1 MEAWKEA
8 LRDDLRGRVTDKD
21 GGGRGYRDGCYV
33 QDDDWQ
39 VHEHDGRG
47 WALASTSNDGDLSG
61 SSETVQVTTGALD
74 LLKKNNYDLK
84 KIQIHNNN
92 FITP

>member
-33 QDDDWQ
+33 QDDD
-39 VHEHDGRG
+39 
-47 WALASTSNDGDLSG
+47 
-61 SSETVQVTTGALD
+61 
-74 LLKKNNYDLK
+74 
-84 KIQIHNNN
+84 
-92 FITP
+92 